1 MSSQILNMKY
11 HPAKKEVEF
20 RRFQSETEI
29 PIRNDSVLKK
39 YMNKEDGF
47 VLQDHGNAFFEDI
60 TKVFDGETIVNVQVI
75 TTRKD
80 FEDFMQM
87 LEYFNETS
95 KIHINATLIS
105 ELPDMDEAYKAVK
118 YHGNEAIRIL
128 KMHESTF
135 WNINYKNEDI
145 KKCIDIFSK
154 DVRIEVDSIQEKI
167 NSLNL
172 NNINLCFTGVYSAGK
187 SALINSILGY
197 PILPENIKSETAR
210 MFSIQSPKNEESV
223 RIIFYIG
230 NSYTEIMWKDIDSVF
245 EFVAGKTEC
254 KSRERIQTIINENR
268 EKAQYKQINEILK
281 VLNSDDEIN
290 PDIRIYFPIPLDND
304 KLQFKIYDTPGT
316 DSNFGEHQQILKDA
330 LSEQTHSILV
340 FVAAPNK
347 TEGEGNNA
355 LLNYLKEAEQKDS
368 KTSIDIGRSLFVVNW
383 ADSIGP
389 EQRKALQSA
398 EIKDKTDE
406 KFSIKLSDKKLFFTS
421 AKIAYAAKARM
432 NGIST
437 EDEEFEIKKNIYT
450 IDDATHGCYYKQNRF
465 ATSELATIKM
475 IERNEDALR
484 KAQEEN
490 DEMKKMFI
498 CSGVYALESEI
509 KEYGEKY
516 ASAVKTFSIIDS
528 VDKALAKMNESA
540 MSLEKQNHED
550 IKSVNAEISN
560 LKKIMESE
568 INDVYNNHCIPEKN
582 PLPDNTLRRLNLSKE
597 MLDLK
602 LIGEP
607 KTFIEKLLKGWFFG
621 IGTVKYSEKN
631 KNTITQKITTVLND
645 FTGGFLEERENL
657 LRESYNEFRND
668 INESIQKNGDISEE
682 AKRYILNVPGPNFKD
697 AKNIESF
704 GEIYDSHKRSKKVLF
719 SNKEYIDKDSLIKDI
734 ELKLASIASDITSEY
749 TKDYRDTLKKLL
761 EECKLNYEQ
770 NIENYS
776 VLIKGKIQYKKAL
789 EQLKDK
795 ISNAASDLRSCQKD
809 LNKIIWEEKGDV
821 R

>member
-1 MSSQILNMKY
+1 MSRQILNMKY
-11 HPAKKEVEF
+11 HPAKKEVYF
-20 RRFQSETEI
+20 SRFQSETEI
-29 PIRNDSVLKK
+29 PIRNDSILMK
-39 YMNKEDGF
+39 YMNNKGAF

-60 TKVFDGETIVNVQVI
+60 TKVFDGETNVNIEVV

-95 KIHINATLIS
+95 TIHVNATLIS
-105 ELPDMDEAYKAVK
+105 ELPDMDEAYKVVK
-118 YHGNEAIRIL
+118 NHGNEAIRIL

-135 WNINYKNEDI
+135 GNIIYKHNNV
-145 KKCIDIFSK
+145 KACIDDFSR
-154 DVRIEVDSIQEKI
+154 DVRMEIDSIQEKI

-197 PILPENIKSETAR
+197 PILPEAIKSETAR
-210 MFSIQSPKNEESV
+210 MFSIQSPRNEESV
-223 RIIFYIG
+223 RIIFYIR
-230 NSYTEIMWKDIDSVF
+230 NSYTEIMWKNIDNVF
-245 EFVAGKTEC
+245 EFVAGETEC

-268 EKAQYKQINEILK
+268 DKAQYKQINEILK
-281 VLNSDDEIN
+281 ALNSDDEIN

-347 TEGEGNNA
+347 TEGEGNNS
-355 LLNYLKEAEQKDS
+355 LLNYLKEAEKKDS

-406 KFSIKLSDKKLFFTS
+406 NFSIKLSDKKLFFTS
-421 AKIAYAAKARM
+421 AKIAYAAKSRM

-437 EDEEFEIKKNIYT
+437 EYEDFEIRKNIYT
-450 IDDATHGCYYKQNRF
+450 IDDPTHGCYYKQNRCATSDF
-465 ATSELATIKM
+465 ATNKM
-475 IERNEDALR
+475 IESNEEALR

-498 CSGVYALESEI
+498 CSGVYALETEI

-528 VDKALAKMNESA
+528 VDKALSKVNSRAI
-540 MSLEKQNHED
+540 SLEHMNHED

-560 LKKIMESE
+560 LKEIMEYK
-568 INDVYNNHCIPEKN
+568 INDAYYKHLIPKNN
-582 PLPDNTLRRLNLSKE
+582 PLPDNILRRLNLSKE
-597 MLDLK
+597 MLDSK

-621 IGTVKYSEKN
+621 IGTVKYSKKN
-631 KNTITQKITTVLND
+631 KDMITQKIATVLDD
-645 FTGGFLEERENL
+645 FSRVFLEERQNV
-657 LRESYNEFRND
+657 LRESCNDFRRD
-668 INESIQKNGDISEE
+668 IEDAIRKNGDISEA
-682 AKRYILNVPGPNFKD
+682 AKSYILNVPEPNLKN

-704 GEIYDSHKRSKKVLF
+704 GEIYDNYKRSKKVLF

-734 ELKLASIASDITSEY
+734 ELKLMNIGSDITSDY
-749 TKDYRDTLKKLL
+749 TEDFRDTLEKLL
-761 EECKLNYEQ
+761 EECKSNYIQ
-770 NIENYS
+770 NIEKYS
-776 VLIKGKIQYKKAL
+776 VQIKAWIQEKNAL

-795 ISNAASDLRSCQKD
+795 LSNAAADLINCQND
-809 LNKIIWEEKGDV
+809 LNKIIWEVKGDV
-821 R
+821 E